1 MELTQLR
8 ERSDAELTKLGSE
21 YDLKRQGLEDLEV
34 SHAKTV
40 LYQSA
45 FSLSACNSQPMLCIA
60 ATIACIRVTM
70 LLKTFAS

>member
-1 MELTQLR
+1 MQEAEGNMDGAQMELTQLR

-40 LYQSA
+40 L
-45 FSLSACNSQPMLCIA
+45 
-60 ATIACIRVTM
+60 
-70 LLKTFAS
+70 

>member
-34 SHAKTV
+34 SPADSST
-40 LYQSA
+40 
-45 FSLSACNSQPMLCIA
+45 PICIL
-60 ATIACIRVTM
+60 TECM
-70 LLKTFAS
+70 